1 MRETLDKADS
11 KARELGDKVE
21 SLNKR
26 LREANSRARK
36 FEDSAATLQADLK
49 AKQDELAE
57 LNKQAIRE
65 RQKQENNTARGL
77 KAFWTAR
84 EDYYRA
90 LHRGI
95 GAEQGSNL
103 KRLLGFRRQSLLAD
117 LDLISALGGSVVLRE
132 EALSL
137 GDHAYDGAK
146 HQWYN
151 EGEDPAP
158 NGAIATVYL
167 PGWTFGEYHTKAS
180 LGAKER
186 SGG

>member
-1 MRETLDKADS
+1 LCEADS
-11 KARELGDKVE
+11 KARELDNEIE
-21 SLNKR
+21 SLDKR
-26 LREANSRARK
+26 LCKAKADGSELRKQLREASSWARK
-36 FEDSAATLQADLK
+36 FQE
-49 AKQDELAE
+49 
-57 LNKQAIRE
+57 
-65 RQKQENNTARGL
+65 QENNTARAL